1 VVPKPNNLH
10 IYTNTTKK
18 PATQRCCTET
28 SCSSNVG
35 KDIEN
40 TGKEIVWLQ
49 YEVYDTGI
57 GIPGL
62 DFIPLFFIIFLSILE
77 KKYDSVLCFCTFTEK
92 AIPTLFKRYMQASAD
107 HARKYGGTGLGLAI
121 CKQLVSD

>member
-10 IYTNTTKK
+10 IYTNTTKN

-28 SCSSNVG
+28 SCSSKVG

-40 TGKEIVWLQ
+40 TGEEIVWLQ

-62 DFIPLFFIIFLSILE
+62 DFPSFLLYCCQFLE
-77 KKYDSVLCFCTFTEK
+77 KMTEYCNF
-92 AIPTLFKRYMQASAD
+92 A
-107 HARKYGGTGLGLAI
+107 
-121 CKQLVSD
+121 